1 MSAKYYKFRQ
11 EELPVVGNFLLNR
24 FKRDRVLFEGF
35 SPEYNDEYEASWLS
49 QIQKVE
55 HLNLASHLTADM
67 KQITE
72 EMYQLMSEI
81 VDKLDFTSAYAQRAN
96 KTLSI
101 KFSDFGIKEA
111 KKELRKKNVEGYL
124 LRIKLVQQNVTDNL
138 EALKAKGYKEEIG
151 SDIVSMTQKVKEL
164 NEQQDEKMSE
174 RKQLVANNNGEFE
187 KLWAILSDVSRTGKL
202 LMKKD
207 KLKAEEY
214 MFSHILKKVRNIAG
228 KKKEVAIDSPTVTEP
243 IKETEEPQMENVE
256 S

>member
-24 FKRDRVLFEGF
+24 FKRDRVQFEDF
-35 SPEYNDEYEASWLS
+35 SPEYNDEYEANWLG

-55 HLNLASHLTADM
+55 HLTLANHITADL
-67 KQITE
+67 KQITD
-72 EMYQLMSEI
+72 EMYHLMSNI
-81 VDKLDFTSAYAQRAN
+81 VDRLDFTSAYAQRAN
-96 KTLSI
+96 KTLTI

-124 LRIKLVQQNVTDNL
+124 LRIKVVQQNVTNNL
-138 EALKAKGYKEEIG
+138 EALKVKGYKEEIG
-151 SDIVSMTQKVKEL
+151 SEIVSMTQKVKEL

-174 RKQLVANNNGEFE
+174 RKQLVANNNGEFD

-214 MFSHILKKVRNIAG
+214 MFSHILKKVRKPVPVEKKTTKVVTPPTNIEQP
-228 KKKEVAIDSPTVTEP
+228 EV
-243 IKETEEPQMENVE
+243 EPQLQEE
-256 S
+256 EA

>member
-35 SPEYNDEYEASWLS
+35 SPEYNDEYEANWLS

-67 KQITE
+67 KQITDK
-72 EMYQLMSEI
+72 MYQLMNEI
-81 VDKLDFTSAYAQRAN
+81 VDQLDFTSAYAQRAN
-96 KTLSI
+96 KTLTI

-151 SDIVSMTQKVKEL
+151 SEIVSMTQKVKEL

-202 LMKKD
+202 LMKND
-207 KLKAEEY
+207 KIKAEEY
-214 MFSHILKKVRNIAG
+214 MFSHILKKVRKSVPVA
-228 KKKEVAIDSPTVTEP
+228 KKIEKEVTLPTNTEQ
-243 IKETEEPQMENVE
+243 EPELSE
-256 S
+256 A

>member
-24 FKRDRVLFEGF
+24 FKRDRVQFEDF
-35 SPEYNDEYEASWLS
+35 SPEYNDDYEANWLS

-55 HLNLASHLTADM
+55 QLNLASHLTADL
-67 KQITE
+67 KQITD
-72 EMYQLMSEI
+72 EMYHLMSDI

-96 KTLSI
+96 KSLTI

-124 LRIKLVQQNVTDNL
+124 LRIKLVQQNVINNL
-138 EALKAKGYKEEIG
+138 EALKVKGYKEEIG
-151 SDIVSMTQKVKEL
+151 SEIVSMTQKVKEL

-174 RKQLVANNNGEFE
+174 RKQLVASNNGEFD

-202 LMKKD
+202 LMEKD

-214 MFSHILKKVRNIAG
+214 MFSHILKRVRKSVPVE
-228 KKKEVAIDSPTVTEP
+228 KKIEKEVASPTNIEQQPEV
-243 IKETEEPQMENVE
+243 VE
-256 S
+256 A